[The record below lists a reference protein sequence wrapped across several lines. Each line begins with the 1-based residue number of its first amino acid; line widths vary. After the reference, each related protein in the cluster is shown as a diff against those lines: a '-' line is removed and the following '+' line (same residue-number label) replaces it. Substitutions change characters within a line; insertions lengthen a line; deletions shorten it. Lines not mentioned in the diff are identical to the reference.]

1 MADIAARQRQI
12 YGNTA
17 AWIAN
22 NIVLGAGEI
31 GVEVVSSSDVRI
43 KIGDGTSTFSALPY
57 ASASSTT
64 INDATQTALDAKVP
78 LAGGTMTGLLILSG
92 DAVADLGAVTK
103 QQLDAVNTTLSTSI
117 SGKLS
122 TSGGTLTG
130 FLTLNAAPTSS
141 LHAATKSYVDTAAAA
156 KVSKSGDT
164 MTGALVLAA
173 DPTAALE
180 AATKQYVDGGAYQT
194 TVGGSATY
202 AGKVVKTN
210 AAGKIDSSF
219 LSLSGG
225 YLGTVDVTVAYALS
239 GSFTTGDYYAISVSG
254 TVDSSWNDKINGSPT
269 DAGAGQFLLRN
280 SNGKWDLVGDT
291 ASSSAISGKV
301 DKAGDTMTGPLIL
314 DADPTDA
321 LGAATKQY
329 ADLMLPL
336 TGGTLTG
343 ALTLADDPTSALEAA
358 TKQYVDALE
367 TSLTSDF
374 TDADDALS
382 TTLTTSINGKLSLS
396 GGTLTGALIL
406 AADPTTALG
415 AATKQYVDTVTAGAA
430 LTANNLSDLTDKA
443 TARGNLALGS
453 LAQLSTVGTA
463 QLANSAVTY
472 AKIQN
477 VSASSRILG
486 RKTSG
491 AGTIEELTL
500 SEILDFIGS
509 AARGDILY
517 RGASGWARLPAGTS
531 GQFLKTNGS
540 GADPAWATPASG
552 GVTQLTVWNPAG
564 AANNTFTGIPST
576 AKVIYIAFAG
586 VDVSGDPT
594 IKLGT
599 SGGLISSAYTSV
611 SSRIGG
617 SVNTTTKNTGF
628 HINLN
633 TSVTELSGTI
643 VLTSLGGNVWNC
655 SYTLGSFDG
664 TSFIGSGSITLSGTL
679 DRVDVGR
686 LTSGGYDGGK
696 VMVSYV

>member
-1 MADIAARQRQI
+1 MDIAARQRQI

-17 AWIAN
+17 AWTAN

-43 KIGDGTSTFSALPY
+43 KIGDGTSTFSVLPY

-103 QQLDAVNTTLSTSI
+103 QQLDAVNSTLSTSI

-180 AATKQYVDGGAYQT
+180 AATKQYVDSGAYQT

-225 YLGTVDVTVAYALS
+225 YLGTVDVTAAYALS
-239 GSFTTGDYYAISVSG
+239 GTFTTGDYYAVSVSG

-314 DADPTDA
+314 DADPTTA

-343 ALTLADDPTSALEAA
+343 ALTLAADPTAALEAA

-367 TSLTSDF
+367 TSLTSDY

-406 AADPTTALG
+406 AADPTTTLG
-415 AATKQYVDTVTAGAA
+415 AATKGYVDTVTAGAA
-430 LTANNLSDLTDKA
+430 LTANNLSDLANKA
-443 TARGNLALGS
+443 TARSNLSLGG
-453 LAQLSTVGTA
+453 LATLSTVGTSEITNA
-463 QLANSAVTY
+463 AVTY

-477 VSASSRILG
+477 VSATSRVLG

-491 AGTIEELTL
+491 AGSAEEVTL
-500 SEILDFIGS
+500 SELLDFIGS
-509 AARGDILY
+509 VAQGDILY
-517 RGASGWARLPAGTS
+517 RGASSWARLGAGTS
-531 GQFLKTNGS
+531 GQYLKTNGT
-540 GADPAWATPASG
+540 GANPSWATVSAG
-552 GVTQLTVWNPAG
+552 GITQLTAWSPSG
-564 AANNTFTGIPST
+564 QANNTFTGIPST
-576 AKVIYIAFAG
+576 AKMIYIAFSG
-586 VDVSGDPT
+586 VDCTADGA
-594 IKLGT
+594 IRLGT
-599 SGGLISSAYTSV
+599 SSGLATSGYTSV
-611 SSRIGG
+611 GTRLSG
-617 SVNTTTKNTGF
+617 STNTNTKTAGF
-628 HINLN
+628 HINFN
-633 TSVTELSGTI
+633 ASVTALCGTAI
-643 VLTSLGGNVWNC
+643 ITSLGSNLWSC
-655 SYTLGSFDG
+655 SYTFGTSDG
-664 TSFIGSGSITLSGTL
+664 TSYVGSGGVTLSGTL